1 VRRAGD
7 GDTGTNVLNAASWMN
22 PFTGYSGSYADTPS
36 SNGTYN
42 DVQFS
47 AGRVSI
53 SGDAAQYTSIGPRFS
68 RQINAGTTVT
78 AVVTKDEECDDH
90 HLVFSTSGS
99 PAPFHWDTDSARV
112 VFGFDC
118 DTKKIWSTGSA
129 SSPPSTPAFL
139 DRRRTLLDHDESS
152 ETLCSALGENRWEV
166 WLTSTT
172 AHFTDANC
180 GTITG
185 ASTGPRDDMLPAL
198 RVLRANS
205 VDDMRAGGIRFSVE
219 HGLGSGPYY
228 LFIGADADSS
238 SAWFEALYVSDG
250 GGEGALRFSQ
260 SAG

>member
-1 VRRAGD
+1 
-7 GDTGTNVLNAASWMN
+7 MN
-22 PFTGYSGSYADTPS
+22 PYNGYSGSYADTPS
-36 SNGTYN
+36 SYGTYN

-53 SGDAAQYTSIGPRFS
+53 SGDAAQYTSVGPRFS

-78 AVVTKDEECDDH
+78 AVVTKDDECNDH
-90 HLVFSTSGS
+90 YLVFSTSGS
-99 PAPFHWDTDSARV
+99 PAQFVWDSNSARV

-129 SSPPSTPAFL
+129 SS

-166 WLTSTT
+166 RLTSTT

-250 GGEGALRFSQ
+250 GGDGALRFSQ